1 MQFEKYRFFKN
12 KTMERVGEGE
22 FSGKKQ
28 GSEAEVFL
36 KIEPVKNE
44 RSRRKSLEE
53 NNNNNNSNAIDV

>member
-1 MQFEKYRFFKN
+1 MQFGKYRFFKN
-12 KTMERVGEGE
+12 KTMERVGKRE

-44 RSRRKSLEE
+44 RSCRKSSEE
-53 NNNNNNSNAIDV
+53 NNNNNSNAIDV